1 MRNRIFILVF
11 GFAILLAFTLEVR
24 AQVYKYV
31 DKDGVTHFTDSPS
44 DPRYKSYMSKDAE
57 LQTSSIFRGCEI
69 VSFSQHEIIK
79 DIHGDGGGFG
89 GTSLSV
95 YTSKETCVNLSIRNN
110 DRTERLLRG
119 ENIMAITKNGE
130 RKKGGGLL
138 ARIGPNKTYQG
149 TVCFDRHLDVIER
162 VDLVEESE
170 KENLRKPTPPPP
182 PKPKSENKGYRGVN
196 TIGSSKK
203 SVIRKDRSGRF

>member
-1 MRNRIFILVF
+1 MRSPIVIFFL
-11 GFAILLAFTLEVR
+11 ALLASFVFVQEIP
-24 AQVYKYV
+24 AQVYKFV
-31 DKDGVTHFTDSPS
+31 DNDGGVHFTDSPS

-89 GTSLSV
+89 GVPLSV
-95 YTSKETCVNLSIRNN
+95 YTSKESCVNLSIRNN
-110 DRTERLLRG
+110 DRTEKLLRG
-119 ENIMAITKNGE
+119 KNIMAITKNGE

-162 VDLVEESE
+162 VDLVDESE
-170 KENLRKPTPPPP
+170 KENLKKPTP

-203 SVIRKDRSGRF
+203 SVIRKYRSGRF

>member
-1 MRNRIFILVF
+1 MRSPVVIFFLV
-11 GFAILLAFTLEVR
+11 LLASFVFVQEIP

-31 DKDGVTHFTDSPS
+31 DEDGVTHFTDTPS

-57 LQTSSIFRGCEI
+57 LQTSSSFRGCEI
-69 VSFSQHEIIK
+69 VSFSQHENIK
-79 DIHGDGGGFG
+79 SIHGGDGF
-89 GTSLSV
+89 SPV
-95 YTSKETCVNLSIRNN
+95 YASKETCVNLSIRNN

-119 ENIMAITKNGE
+119 ENIMAITKDGE
-130 RKKGGGLL
+130 KKKGGGLL

-162 VDLVEESE
+162 VDLVDESE
-170 KENLRKPTPPPP
+170 KENLKKPTP

-203 SVIRKDRSGRF
+203 SVIRKYRSGRF